1 MACQIIYEGQLMKKG
16 KVNKAWKNRW
26 CILCDVNG
34 EIFLEYY
41 SSKID
46 ANLCGTIEISQVYG
60 IEVIGF
66 PSYELSMLQ
75 QIPDT
80 VSINDKIKC
89 QQKYSFIL
97 ITKDRKFIFAAFDPV
112 NFFKWLSIF
121 DKFVYGG
128 IIKQG
133 WLQKRG
139 EKNKGW
145 KKRYFVLNQYK
156 QIKYYQDQEKKSF
169 QGAID
174 LNGVLKV
181 ENGDII
187 SSNSKEKKYTF
198 QLLTDKRIWILSSNS
213 LNERRSWSELID
225 KWRRVQIENKKQ
237 RLLSDGDIKEND
249 VGDDDELQLDVKHK
263 VYQVCSSGDDETEE
277 EDIEQYV
284 CSCCHKIYASYWPKC
299 PGCLR
304 RGTHIIKPKHIAH
317 VVWGGSTQNTP
328 P

>member
-26 CILCDVNG
+26 CILCDING
-34 EIFLEYY
+34 DIFLEYY
-41 SSKID
+41 NSKID
-46 ANLCGTIEISQVYG
+46 ANLCGTIDISQVFG

-66 PSYELSMLQ
+66 ASYDLSMLQ

-80 VSINDKIKC
+80 VSITDKIKC

-97 ITKDRKFIFAAFDPV
+97 LTKDRKFIFAAFDPK

-128 IIKQG
+128 VIKQG

-156 QIKYYQDQEKKSF
+156 QIKYYQDQEKKAF

-174 LNGVLKV
+174 LNSVLKV
-181 ENGDII
+181 ENGEII
-187 SSNSKEKKYTF
+187 SSKEKKYTF
-198 QLLTDKRIWILSSNS
+198 QLRTDKRIWILSSNA
-213 LNERRSWSELID
+213 LNERVCILI
-225 KWRRVQIENKKQ
+225 N
-237 RLLSDGDIKEND
+237 
-249 VGDDDELQLDVKHK
+249 
-263 VYQVCSSGDDETEE
+263 
-277 EDIEQYV
+277 
-284 CSCCHKIYASYWPKC
+284 P
-299 PGCLR
+299 
-304 RGTHIIKPKHIAH
+304 
-317 VVWGGSTQNTP
+317 
-328 P
+328 